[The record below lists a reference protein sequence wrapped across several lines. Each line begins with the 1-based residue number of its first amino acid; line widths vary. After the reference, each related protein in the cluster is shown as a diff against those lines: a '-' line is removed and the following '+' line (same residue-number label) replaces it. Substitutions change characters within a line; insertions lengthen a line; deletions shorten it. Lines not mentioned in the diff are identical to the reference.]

1 MKVVAVVQARM
12 GSSRLPGKVLKS
24 FNDRPAIGLL
34 LDRLERS
41 KLLDEIVVATST
53 GRLDDTLVAYL
64 ENRGQ
69 VLVRG
74 SENDVLSRYN
84 LAAQVSSADIVVRI
98 TGDCPLVDASIVDAA
113 IAKFQDMDVDYVSN
127 INLPTFPDGLDVEV
141 FSASVLRD
149 AHEKATKQSDRE
161 HVTPYIRES
170 DAFST
175 AGFAHSEDLS
185 DLRFTLDTQADFEFL
200 TAVFDHFVDDMFVPW
215 EVVVE
220 FVKKNPK
227 ISEINQQAVRNEGAS
242 LGSGQK
248 LWKRAKEIIPGG
260 NMLLS
265 KRSEMFLPEAWPSYF
280 SKTDGCRVWDLDGK
294 EYIDC
299 GLMGAG
305 TNTLGYSDPVVDE
318 AVIDVVKA
326 GNMSSLNAP
335 EEVALAEALIALNP
349 WADMAR
355 FARSG
360 GEANAISVRIGRA
373 ASGKD
378 GVAVCGYHG
387 WHDWYLSANLAD
399 KGNLDGHLMPGLSP
413 AGVPRGLKG
422 HTFPF
427 EYNDFAALEAIV
439 ASQSIGVI
447 KMEVQRSDPPKDN
460 FLGKVREL
468 ATRMGIVL
476 IFDECTSGFR
486 ETNGGLHK
494 KFGVDPDI
502 AVFGKTLGNGY
513 AVSAVVGNRDVM
525 QAAQSTFISSTFW
538 TERIGSAAG
547 VATLKE
553 ILKRKSWIG
562 ISEIGETVAND
573 WCKAALDAGVS
584 ISVSGLKSLATFS
597 FLDDQALEMKT
608 FFTQEMLK
616 RGYLA
621 TTAFYASLAHEPDIL
636 AGYRTEMSSVFA
648 AIGAAIK
655 NGDNIEDLL
664 DGPVCHAGF
673 KRLN

>member
-1 MKVVAVVQARM
+1 
-12 GSSRLPGKVLKS
+12 
-24 FNDRPAIGLL
+24 
-34 LDRLERS
+34 
-41 KLLDEIVVATST
+41 
-53 GRLDDTLVAYL
+53 
-64 ENRGQ
+64 
-69 VLVRG
+69 
-74 SENDVLSRYN
+74 
-84 LAAQVSSADIVVRI
+84 
-98 TGDCPLVDASIVDAA
+98 
-113 IAKFQDMDVDYVSN
+113 
-127 INLPTFPDGLDVEV
+127 
-141 FSASVLRD
+141 
-149 AHEKATKQSDRE
+149 
-161 HVTPYIRES
+161 
-170 DAFST
+170 
-175 AGFAHSEDLS
+175 
-185 DLRFTLDTQADFEFL
+185 
-200 TAVFDHFVDDMFVPW
+200 
-215 EVVVE
+215 
-220 FVKKNPK
+220 
-227 ISEINQQAVRNEGAS
+227 
-242 LGSGQK
+242 
-248 LWKRAKEIIPGG
+248 
-260 NMLLS
+260 
-265 KRSEMFLPEAWPSYF
+265 
-280 SKTDGCRVWDLDGK
+280 
-294 EYIDC
+294 
-299 GLMGAG
+299 
-305 TNTLGYSDPVVDE
+305 
-318 AVIDVVKA
+318 
-326 GNMSSLNAP
+326 
-335 EEVALAEALIALNP
+335 
-349 WADMAR
+349 
-355 FARSG
+355 
-360 GEANAISVRIGRA
+360 
-373 ASGKD
+373 
-378 GVAVCGYHG
+378 
-387 WHDWYLSANLAD
+387 
-399 KGNLDGHLMPGLSP
+399 
-413 AGVPRGLKG
+413 
-422 HTFPF
+422 
-427 EYNDFAALEAIV
+427 
-439 ASQSIGVI
+439 
-447 KMEVQRSDPPKDN
+447 MEVQRSDPPKDN